1 MKRKYSTVG
10 ASCMQR
16 KEQYMKSCELM
27 CYYSICFSTIKSCNY
42 WNDQILS
49 AISEHAMLLYQEVL
63 KDGNESTC
71 AYMPKTINICGA
83 DVGIV
88 FSSKYQ
94 GTFLSNAVS
103 SKRDL
108 ERLMFIL
115 DFCCGFQTIALLAFS
130 RMQKVQ
136 KQNIFWCRV
145 LKGKQSI
152 YLKNLMIM
160 ILLLIKYVILSPP
173 I

>member
-1 MKRKYSTVG
+1 MN
-10 ASCMQR
+10 
-16 KEQYMKSCELM
+16 
-27 CYYSICFSTIKSCNY
+27 NY
-42 WNDQILS
+42 WNDQTLS

-130 RMQKVQ
+130 SMQKDQ

>member
-1 MKRKYSTVG
+1 ME
-10 ASCMQR
+10 R

-63 KDGNESTC
+63 KDGKEFTR
-71 AYMPKTINICGA
+71 AYMPKTINICGS

-94 GTFLSNAVS
+94 GTLVSNAVS
-103 SKRDL
+103 SKHDL
-108 ERLMFIL
+108 ERLMLHNAIENT
-115 DFCCGFQTIALLAFS
+115 GFLLWFS
-130 RMQKVQ
+130 NYCFACIFQHMQKDQ

-152 YLKNLMIM
+152 YLKNVMIM
-160 ILLLIKYVILSPP
+160 ILLLIKYAILSPP